1 MHVEVNRRKHQVTL
15 RTDLGSEI
23 TMTWSAA
30 ANLASLL
37 NEASR
42 QAEPP
47 APHGRSYCPATE
59 RSR

>member
-1 MHVEVNRRKHQVTL
+1 MHVEADSTKHQVTIHS
-15 RTDLGSEI
+15 DAGSQI
-23 TMTWSAA
+23 TLTWSAA
-30 ANLASLL
+30 ADLASLL

-47 APHGRSYCPATE
+47 APRGKSYCPAVE